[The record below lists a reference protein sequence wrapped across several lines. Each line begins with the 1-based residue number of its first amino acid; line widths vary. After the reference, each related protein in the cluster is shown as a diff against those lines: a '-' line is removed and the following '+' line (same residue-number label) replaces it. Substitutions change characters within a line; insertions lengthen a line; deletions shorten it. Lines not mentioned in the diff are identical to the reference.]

1 MKTKLFCLPVFLLAI
16 SANAQWNRGLPQQK
30 IIKKSDHSVYYQ
42 LDIDQIRTQLLRA
55 SKIGEGS
62 PVTINIP
69 TLNGKIEKFSV
80 NSFPVMDEALANKY
94 QLGSYVGLGV
104 DDPTKYIR
112 FSVAPND
119 FQSMIIGADGQYEF
133 IEPATSDKSFYSV
146 HGKTNKNGHAFTCS
160 TKEDKESVANLQKL
174 KNAGVTARSNNK
186 TFHTLRL
193 AMSVTG
199 EYTTYFG
206 GVSGALT
213 QINAT
218 LSRVNGVFEKEFN
231 VHVNA
236 IDAPGLIFTN
246 SANDPYSIADNKCKW
261 NFELMNTL
269 HGGTYGVTDDDF
281 DIGHLFGATGGGG
294 NAGCIGCIGNND
306 ISATSYTA
314 AQSDCQDAA
323 GNYYAY
329 TYPENYKGSG
339 FTSPADGIPQG
350 DNFDIDYVAHEM
362 GHQLGDNHTFSYDEE
377 TGSNTYVEP
386 GSGSTIMGYAG
397 ITGTNTDVQQHSD
410 AYFHSVSID
419 QVQTNLAAVTADVET
434 PITNNPP
441 VVAAMNTTYTIP
453 KSTAFVLTASA
464 TDPDGD
470 ALTYCWEQV
479 NSSLLVDGIGKS
491 SSASTGASAIGST
504 STGANFRSW
513 TPTSSPTR
521 YFPKLSTVLGGAVK
535 KAADFEA
542 ASTVARTTNFRITVR
557 DNKPGGQ
564 AQTAYATQTIVVG
577 SAPAFTV
584 NTTTLTPNANSAIA
598 WTVSG
603 TTAAPYNVA
612 NVKIDYTAD
621 GGATWN
627 DLAASVP
634 NNGSANVFI
643 PASLAGKTI
652 HLRVSAIGNVFYAV
666 KQATV
671 SGLLAVSEAGNAKPV
686 KIYPNPAEDVLNVTN
701 VSSSA
706 SYEIFS
712 APGQIIARGTIG
724 DGKINLKTLVKGI
737 YFITINNKEEKSTTK
752 FVKK

>member
-1 MKTKLFCLPVFLLAI
+1 MKLKLFCLSVFLLAI

-42 LDIDQIRTQLLRA
+42 LDIDQLRTQLLRA
-55 SKIGEGS
+55 PKVDQGS
-62 PVTINIP
+62 PITINIP
-69 TLNGKIEKFSV
+69 TLDGKIEKFSI
-80 NSFPVMDEALANKY
+80 NSFPVMDEALAEKY
-94 QLGSYVGLGV
+94 QLGSYVGIGV

-112 FSVAPND
+112 FSIAPDD

-133 IEPATSDKSFYSV
+133 IEPATSDKSYYSV

-174 KNAGVTARSNNK
+174 KNAGIAARSGNK

-199 EYTTYFG
+199 EYTAYFG

-236 IDAPGLIFTN
+236 INAPGLIFTD
-246 SANDPYSIADNKCKW
+246 ATTDPYSSSGFMCKW
-261 NFELMNTL
+261 NYELMNTL
-269 HGGTYGVTDDDF
+269 HGGAYGVTDADF

-294 NAGCIGCIGNND
+294 NAGCIGCIGSND

-314 AQSDCQDAA
+314 AQSDCQDTA

-329 TYPENYKGSG
+329 TSPDNYKGSG

-350 DNFDIDYVAHEM
+350 DNFDIDYVAHEI
-362 GHQLGDNHTFSYDEE
+362 GHQLGDNHTFSFNEG
-377 TGSNTYVEP
+377 TGVCVEP

-397 ITGTNTDVQQHSD
+397 ITGANTDVQQHSD

-419 QVQTNLAAVTADVET
+419 QVQVNLATVTADVET
-434 PITNNPP
+434 PIVNNPP

-470 ALTYCWEQV
+470 TLSYCWEQV
-479 NSSLLVDGIGKS
+479 NSSSLSNGVSKTNIGNTS
-491 SSASTGASAIGST
+491 SGAS
-504 STGANFRSW
+504 FRSW
-513 TPTSSPTR
+513 APSTSPTR
-521 YFPKLSTVLGGAVK
+521 YFPKLATVLGGAVK
-535 KAADFEA
+535 NTTDFEA
-542 ASTVARTTNFRITVR
+542 ASTVARTTNFRVTVR

-577 SAPAFTV
+577 SAAAFTV
-584 NTTTLTPNANSAIA
+584 NTTSLTPNANSAVV

-603 TTAAPYNVA
+603 TTASPYNVA

-621 GGATWN
+621 GGITWN

-643 PASLAGKTI
+643 PASLAGKTV

-671 SGLLAVSEAGNAKPV
+671 SSLLAVSEAGNVKSV
-686 KIYPNPAEDVLNVTN
+686 KIYPNPAEDVLNITN

-724 DGKINLKTLVKGI
+724 DGKINVKALVKGV
-737 YFITINNKEEKSTTK
+737 YFITINNKEEKTTTK